1 MGEGELQLN
10 KFSKGILERH
20 IDNKVYIEYKEEIR
34 NTNLVSLQKLSFL
47 GMVGC
52 VVLAILS
59 LPPIHILGLFNGYIS
74 LALLFTSVHILTIT
88 LLKTYK
94 RFIVFTYYIL
104 YIFVMT
110 IAILM
115 GTFWGVHSNA
125 TTFILIMIIIPM
137 FIIDKP
143 YRINIVCIVISVV
156 FCYVAIKVKSG
167 EILNIDITNSIVFCI
182 TSCILSYRSIVA
194 KMQEIMRTKD
204 LEHKL
209 LLEKALKKSEMANQ
223 AKTEFLS
230 RMSHDIRTPMNAII
244 GMTKLAQNEDNS
256 PNMKDYLDNIDSSS
270 KFLLGLINDILDLSK
285 IESGQ
290 IILNPE
296 PCDIEDF
303 ENAVNNVIRPLMEA
317 KNIEFIFEMQCG
329 ATCLVLDKLRF
340 EQIFFNLLSNA
351 VKFTPEGGKVEFIAE
366 HLPPKDELYGA
377 RFIVRDNGVGMS
389 DEFLNHL
396 FEAFTQ
402 EKTYHISNNEGTG
415 LGLPIVKSLVEA
427 MTGNISVNSAIGKGT
442 EFVIDLYF
450 PEVEN
455 PPHQINDIE
464 MKGYLENSN
473 ILLVEDNELNIL
485 VAKKL
490 LEKKKSIVTILENG
504 EEAVNAFKV
513 SAIGYYDAILMDVRM
528 PIMDGIEA
536 TQVIRGM
543 DRVDAKDIPI
553 IAMTAD
559 AFSEERKKTLEAGM
573 NAHLSK
579 PIDPKV
585 MYETIERYINERKNR
600 E

>member
-125 TTFILIMIIIPM
+125 TTFILLMIIIPM

-244 GMTKLAQNEDNS
+244 GMTKLAKDEANS
-256 PNMKDYLDNIDSSS
+256 PKMKGYLDNIDSSS

-290 IILNPE
+290 IMLNPE
-296 PCDIEDF
+296 PCAIEEF
-303 ENAVNNVIRPLMEA
+303 ENAVNNVIRPLMDA
-317 KNIEFIFEMQCG
+317 KNIEFVFAMKCG
-329 ATCLVLDKLRF
+329 ATCLMLDKLRF

-366 HLPPKDELYGA
+366 HLPPKDKLYGA

-402 EKTYHISNNEGTG
+402 EKNYHISNNQGTG
-415 LGLPIVKSLVEA
+415 LGLPIVKSLVDA
-427 MTGNISVNSAIGKGT
+427 MKGSISVESSIGNGT

-490 LEKKKSIVTILENG
+490 LEKKKSIVSILENG